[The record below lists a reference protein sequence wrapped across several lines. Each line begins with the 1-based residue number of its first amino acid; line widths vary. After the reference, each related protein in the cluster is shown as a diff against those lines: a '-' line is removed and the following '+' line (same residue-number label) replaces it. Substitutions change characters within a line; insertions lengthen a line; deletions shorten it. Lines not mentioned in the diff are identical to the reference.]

1 MSINR
6 LSYGSLDEFLQQP
19 RLYRPRGNGLILINI
34 NRRTLIA
41 ILVSLLIHA
50 FILFFALP
58 SLQTN
63 TASSPLPRAMEVS
76 LAPPKPP
83 EVIAPIPPVEE
94 KSPPKPKLKAPRPK
108 VMTQKTQTREK
119 PVFSVPDT
127 PELPT
132 PKEIK
137 EQPTDMM
144 SYVKSRQAQRQAT
157 ESDAAK
163 QNAEAIAREAGPSE
177 AAARDEK
184 IKRNLQSGTN
194 GIFEITSLSSRH
206 ATFAFRGWTN
216 DYSSSRREF
225 FEVEA
230 STGQDIRLVMVKRMI
245 KLIREHYQGDFNWD
259 SHRLNRVVNL
269 SARPQDNAGL
279 EEFMLMEFFGQN
291 YKNL

>member
-1 MSINR
+1 M
-6 LSYGSLDEFLQQP
+6 
-19 RLYRPRGNGLILINI
+19 
-34 NRRTLIA
+34 
-41 ILVSLLIHA
+41 
-50 FILFFALP
+50 
-58 SLQTN
+58 
-63 TASSPLPRAMEVS
+63 
-76 LAPPKPP
+76 
-83 EVIAPIPPVEE
+83 
-94 KSPPKPKLKAPRPK
+94 
-108 VMTQKTQTREK
+108 
-119 PVFSVPDT
+119 
-127 PELPT
+127 
-132 PKEIK
+132 
-137 EQPTDMM
+137 
-144 SYVKSRQAQRQAT
+144 
-157 ESDAAK
+157 
-163 QNAEAIAREAGPSE
+163 
-177 AAARDEK
+177 
-184 IKRNLQSGTN
+184 QSGTN

>member
-1 MSINR
+1 MSINQF
-6 LSYGSLDEFLQQP
+6 SHGCLDVFLQQP
-19 RLYRPRGNGLILINI
+19 SLHRPRGNGLIQINI
-34 NRRTLIA
+34 IRRTLIA
-41 ILVSLLIHA
+41 ILISLLIHA
-50 FILFFALP
+50 FILFFALT
-58 SLQTN
+58 SMQMN
-63 TASSPLPRAMEVS
+63 TASSPPPRAMEVS

-83 EVIAPIPPVEE
+83 EVMAPMPPVEE
-94 KSPPKPKLKAPRPK
+94 KPAPKIKLPRPK
-108 VMTQKTQTREK
+108 VMTQKMQAREK

-127 PELPT
+127 PELAV
-132 PKEIK
+132 PKENK

-144 SYVKSRQAQRQAT
+144 SYVKSRQAQRQIT
-157 ESDAAK
+157 ELDAAK
-163 QNAEAIAREAGPSE
+163 QNAEAVARDAGPSE

>member
-1 MSINR
+1 MTIDQ
-6 LSYGSLDEFLQQP
+6 LSHDSLDEFLQQP
-19 RLYRPRGNGLILINI
+19 RLRRPIGDGLIQINI
-34 NRRTLIA
+34 NRSTLIA
-41 ILVSLLIHA
+41 ILLSLLIHA
-50 FILFFALP
+50 FILFFSLP
-58 SLQTN
+58 SLQMN
-63 TASSPLPRAMEVS
+63 TASSPPPRAMEVS

-83 EVIAPIPPVEE
+83 EVVTPMPPVEE
-94 KSPPKPKLKAPRPK
+94 KPAPKFKSPRPK
-108 VMTQKTQTREK
+108 VMTQKMPAREK
-119 PVFSVPDT
+119 PIFSVPAT
-127 PELPT
+127 PELIA
-132 PKEIK
+132 PKESK

-144 SYVKSRQAQRQAT
+144 SYVKSRQAHRQVA
-157 ESDAAK
+157 EADAAK
-163 QNAEAIAREAGPSE
+163 QNAEAIAREVGPSE

-184 IKRNLQSGTN
+184 IKRNMQSGTN
-194 GIFEITSLSSRH
+194 GIFEITSLSNRH

-269 SARPQDNAGL
+269 SARPQDNEGL

-291 YKNL
+291 YKSL

>member
-1 MSINR
+1 MSINQ
-6 LSYGSLDEFLQQP
+6 LSHGSLDEFLQQP
-19 RLYRPRGNGLILINI
+19 RLHRPRGNGLIQINI

-41 ILVSLLIHA
+41 ILISLLIHA

-58 SLQTN
+58 SLQMN
-63 TASSPLPRAMEVS
+63 TASSPPPRAMEVS

-83 EVIAPIPPVEE
+83 EVMAPMPPVEE
-94 KSPPKPKLKAPRPK
+94 KPPPKIKLPRPK
-108 VMTQKTQTREK
+108 VMTQKMQAREK

-127 PELPT
+127 PELAV
-132 PKEIK
+132 PKENK

-144 SYVKSRQAQRQAT
+144 SYVKSRQAQRQIT

-163 QNAEAIAREAGPSE
+163 QNAEAVARDAGPSE
-177 AAARDEK
+177 SAARDEK

-230 STGQDIRLVMVKRMI
+230 ITGQDIRLVMVRRMI

-291 YKNL
+291 YKSL